1 MQFQEM
7 MEECGVSKESES
19 NEYSKW
25 VIRLELSKEKM
36 MDRSI
41 TMEDVHFAVTNT
53 LKNSVECVFNDL
65 NSDNLVFRIR
75 LENSKSL
82 MASKKKSLDQTDEI
96 YLLKNLQENIMKNI
110 ILKGIKGIP
119 KIIIRKVANTMVK
132 EMEIIYLKIFGY

>member
-1 MQFQEM
+1 M

-53 LKNSVECVFNDL
+53 LKTLL
-65 NSDNLVFRIR
+65 NAY
-75 LENSKSL
+75 L
-82 MASKKKSLDQTDEI
+82 MI
-96 YLLKNLQENIMKNI
+96 
-110 ILKGIKGIP
+110 
-119 KIIIRKVANTMVK
+119 
-132 EMEIIYLKIFGY
+132 